1 MSKKK
6 QDPVHNRYR
15 EEDLDQEVEQEVQE
29 EVVEETLEESSEV
42 IQLKE
47 DLKQATDKYLRVLAE
62 HENYKK
68 RTQEELTKHKMYAT
82 QDLLEKLIQVTD
94 IFDAAVSVKTEDE
107 KLKNFLI
114 GFQMINENFKQ
125 ILESEG
131 VKKIKALGEQ
141 FDPRFHMAVETE
153 YDAEKEEGLILA
165 EFQTGYEYKNRI
177 LRPSRVKV
185 NQKKGGK
192 LDE

>member
-15 EEDLDQEVEQEVQE
+15 EEDVDQDEQQEIVE
-29 EVVEETLEESSEV
+29 EVVEEESEEV
-42 IQLKE
+42 VKLKE
-47 DLKQATDKYLRVLAE
+47 DLKAATDKYLRVLAE

-68 RTQEELTKHKMYAT
+68 RTQDENMKHKMYAT
-82 QDLLEKLIQVTD
+82 QSLLEKLIQVTD
-94 IFDAAVSVKTEDE
+94 IFDSAVSVKTEDE

-114 GFQMINENFKQ
+114 GFQMINDSFKQ

-153 YDAEKEEGLILA
+153 YDEEKEEGLILT

-185 NQKKGGK
+185 NQKNGGK